1 MARLFRRK
9 IKKARKSTDEI
20 KEEAKKIVANAT
32 EKVDDVSSVNDV
44 AEQTLREAQDFITS
58 SSEASKI
65 AELSAEEK
73 DKATE
78 LLRAIAKVLIE
89 SDKIPDEAA
98 GEFIKGLIQN
108 DSKAVGV
115 AVAEE
120 AQFIPDDQLKQIID
134 IPEVGVKDAERI
146 ATGIGDD
153 ETRAIVQ
160 EGLDL
165 DKLKEM
171 YLNQNI
177 SNDSQYINI
186 LSDIQNKNHGS
197 SKINEMLRKVIAK
210 RVAVYYSTLKAITIN
225 RYTGIIS
232 PVQMLECNISEL
244 AKREYDKL
252 EVGEPGKVF
261 DDETCQLMIIDELA
275 KEITNQYFSQDPI
288 NRTMILPDS
297 PAIRKLSEKEEEEL
311 ISQIKIRCENKKEP
325 LKKHQIQDIRNQIH
339 GYVKIEEV
347 ESLSIALNSVSDT
360 GLRKVLASDFE
371 SMMNMISEFP
381 ENEQKKIMSLLLT
394 MTEKVTEKV
403 KEMKTPTQDTDEKT
417 PPSSPGNSG
426 EGR

>member
-186 LSDIQNKNHGS
+186 LSDIQNKNPGS

-261 DDETCQLMIIDELA
+261 DDETCQIMIIDELA

-311 ISQIKIRCENKKEP
+311 ISQIKIRCENKKEL

>member
-177 SNDSQYINI
+177 SNDSQHINI

-339 GYVKIEEV
+339 GYVKTEEV
-347 ESLSIALNSVSDT
+347 ESLRISLDSVSNMD
-360 GLRKVLASDFE
+360 LRKMLATDFE
-371 SMMNMISEFP
+371 SILNMIQEFP
-381 ENEQKKIMSLLLT
+381 EKEQQKIMSLLLT

-403 KEMKTPTQDTDEKT
+403 KGMKSSDKAPQPK
-417 PPSSPGNSG
+417 PSTFDNKS

>member
-252 EVGEPGKVF
+252 EVGEAGKVF

>member
-177 SNDSQYINI
+177 SNDSQHINI

-252 EVGEPGKVF
+252 EVGEAGKVF

>member
-311 ISQIKIRCENKKEP
+311 ISQIKIRCENKKE
-325 LKKHQIQDIRNQIH
+325 Q
-339 GYVKIEEV
+339 
-347 ESLSIALNSVSDT
+347 
-360 GLRKVLASDFE
+360 
-371 SMMNMISEFP
+371 
-381 ENEQKKIMSLLLT
+381 
-394 MTEKVTEKV
+394 
-403 KEMKTPTQDTDEKT
+403 
-417 PPSSPGNSG
+417 
-426 EGR
+426 

>member
-261 DDETCQLMIIDELA
+261 DDETCQIMIIDELA

-311 ISQIKIRCENKKEP
+311 ISQIKIRCENKKEL

-394 MTEKVTEKV
+394 MTEKVTKKV

>member
-186 LSDIQNKNHGS
+186 LSDIQNKNPGS
-197 SKINEMLRKVIAK
+197 SKINEMFRKVIAK

-261 DDETCQLMIIDELA
+261 DDETCQIMIIDELA

-311 ISQIKIRCENKKEP
+311 ISQIKIRCENKKEL